1 MLKKVCVLALT
12 AVLLSCRSP
21 MVTTG
26 SGIHDSISD
35 IDESSFNRP
44 SAFRVGVLLPL
55 SGEASRYGQGLKK
68 AALMALE
75 DMNNPN
81 LILQFYDTQSSPK
94 AQEPP
99 PKTLLTKK
107 RR

>member
-1 MLKKVCVLALT
+1 MTASRILTNLRLT
-12 AVLLSCRSP
+12 ARRLS
-21 MVTTG
+21 G
-26 SGIHDSISD
+26 S
-35 IDESSFNRP
+35 
-44 SAFRVGVLLPL
+44 GVLLPL